1 MQLFAVCGK
10 YATPPFNKL
19 YVAVADVTIASSFT
33 KFPTIG
39 VRPT

>member
-19 YVAVADVTIASSFT
+19 YVAVADVVIASSFK
-33 KFPTIG
+33 KFPLIG
-39 VRPT
+39 CLPR